1 VRHRHPLLCLGLTVD
16 HHPRAVDNSCR
27 VTCQGEAAMT
37 DRSGLVASAAYA
49 AMTRSGRRVL
59 HLIEGEV
66 ERGGGTA
73 SISLYDFDR
82 RFGCS
87 RRATCFALKQL
98 ALLGFV
104 VAIGTGARRVNT
116 FTLIDGWRA
125 VHAVEAKRLVELAR
139 LPKPQRA
146 ALPKLPKPVKPP
158 KASKPPKV
166 KRPRM
171 NERRV
176 VSLPRLSFMDDGR

>member
-1 VRHRHPLLCLGLTVD
+1 
-16 HHPRAVDNSCR
+16 
-27 VTCQGEAAMT
+27 MT
-37 DRSGLVASAAYA
+37 DRSGVVASAAYA

-73 SISLYDFDR
+73 SISLDDFDR

-87 RRATCFALKQL
+87 RRSTCFALKQL
-98 ALLGFV
+98 ALLRLHHHRH
-104 VAIGTGARRVNT
+104 GTAPRQDVP
-116 FTLIDGWRA
+116 LYDGWRA
-125 VHAVEAKRLVELAR
+125 VTADEAKRLVKQAR
-139 LPKPQRA
+139 LPKPPRA
-146 ALPKLPKPVKPP
+146 AVPKLPKPVKPP

-171 NERRV
+171 NERRA
-176 VSLPRLSFMDDGR
+176 VSLPKLSFVDDGR

>member
-1 VRHRHPLLCLGLTVD
+1 
-16 HHPRAVDNSCR
+16 
-27 VTCQGEAAMT
+27 M
-37 DRSGLVASAAYA
+37 RSGVVASAAYA
-49 AMTRSGRRVL
+49 AMTRGGKRCL

-104 VAIGTGARRVNT
+104 VIGTGARRVNM

-125 VHAVEAKRLVELAR
+125 IDAVEAKRLVELAR

-146 ALPKLPKPVKPP
+146 AAPKSVKPAPKPVKQP
-158 KASKPPKV
+158 KPV
-166 KRPRM
+166 EVERPRFS
-171 NERRV
+171 ERRMPSMPV
-176 VSLPRLSFMDDGR
+176 MSWDRAGR

>member
-1 VRHRHPLLCLGLTVD
+1 
-16 HHPRAVDNSCR
+16 
-27 VTCQGEAAMT
+27 MT
-37 DRSGLVASAAYA
+37 DRSGVVASAAYA

-98 ALLGFV
+98 ALLRL
-104 VAIGTGARRVNT
+104 RR
-116 FTLIDGWRA
+116 RHRHRSA
-125 VHAVEAKRLVELAR
+125 PRQHVHV
-139 LPKPQRA
+139 
-146 ALPKLPKPVKPP
+146 
-158 KASKPPKV
+158 
-166 KRPRM
+166 
-171 NERRV
+171 
-176 VSLPRLSFMDDGR
+176 